1 MLFFNSDLKIQIL
14 DIATAI
20 VPVKFGLRG
29 FFDAGRVYIKNETSS
44 KLHAGYGGG
53 IYLIPLEKNYSL
65 GLNMAF
71 SEEEK
76 GGLIVFEFG
85 ISF

>member
-1 MLFFNSDLKIQIL
+1 MKLQLLNIV
-14 DIATAI
+14 TPV

-29 FFDAGRVYIKNETSS
+29 FYDIGRVYVENENSD

-53 IYLIPLEKNYSL
+53 IYLIPLEKSFSL
-65 GLNMAF
+65 GFNMAF